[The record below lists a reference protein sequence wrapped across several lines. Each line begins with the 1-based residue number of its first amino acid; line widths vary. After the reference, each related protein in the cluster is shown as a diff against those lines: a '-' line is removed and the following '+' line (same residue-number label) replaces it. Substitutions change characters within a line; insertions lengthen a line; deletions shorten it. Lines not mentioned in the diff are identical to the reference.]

1 MPKTMT
7 PTIEKYALKI
17 CSIINEVRE
26 MERIIE
32 QRKGIWAYS
41 SPNPDKIIIET
52 ILKLQN
58 ARIELGKAYE
68 SLVSRIKKE

>member
-1 MPKTMT
+1 MPKMMA

-17 CSIINEVRE
+17 CSIMNEVRA

-32 QRKGIWAYS
+32 QRKGIWTYS
-41 SPNPDKIIIET
+41 APNPDKIIIET

-68 SLVSRIKKE
+68 CLVSRIKKE

>member
-1 MPKTMT
+1 MA

-17 CSIINEVRE
+17 CSIMSEVRE

-32 QRKGIWAYS
+32 QRKGIWTYS
-41 SPNPDKIIIET
+41 APNPDKIIIET

-58 ARIELGKAYE
+58 ARIELEKAYE
-68 SLVSRIKKE
+68 CLVSRIKKE

>member
-1 MPKTMT
+1 MPKTMH
-7 PTIEKYALKI
+7 PTLEKYALKI
-17 CSIINEVRE
+17 CSIMKQARE
-26 MERIIE
+26 MEIIIE
-32 QRKGIWAYS
+32 QRKGIREYS
-41 SPNPDKIIIET
+41 TPNPDKIIIET